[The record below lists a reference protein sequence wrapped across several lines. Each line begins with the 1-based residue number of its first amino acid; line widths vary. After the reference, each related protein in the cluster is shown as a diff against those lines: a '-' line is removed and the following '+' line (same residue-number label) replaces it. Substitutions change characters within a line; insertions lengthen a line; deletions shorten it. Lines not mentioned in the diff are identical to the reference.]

1 MLKVPWGFVLASFYW
16 YILVGACQSLNGPLG
31 QALSGRPGFP
41 QTFEKYLASIF
52 FIGSTAT
59 VLIRM
64 IWVKKDR
71 PLITMGAA
79 ALSQIVGT
87 LIVALGPTWWI
98 MCVGVAIAGIGYGI
112 LTVWLNA
119 EFARI
124 FAGHSTGAWLN
135 VLNGFWGV
143 GAICG
148 AFAFSQIGSQL
159 NAAHLG
165 LALLAGIGLIG
176 AAAIVRYLS
185 QPSEAEAEEA
195 ASHARLPRLLPAYS
209 CLMILYIVVEVGLAT
224 YLVRYVVE
232 VWDWKKAEGS
242 AQLSQIWLAF
252 TLSRFATGMI
262 AARFKESTV
271 LIASIFGMI
280 TAYALMHNGLVA
292 PGTLLLGA
300 SMAPVFSSILAIATR
315 DTLAKARTTAA
326 VLVCGNFAAI
336 SAPTLVELPLG
347 SSMKALPFVLMG
359 GAVIMLFTL
368 AFVLRQKLPEA
379 NA

>member
-1 MLKVPWGFVLASFYW
+1 MFKVPWGFVLASFYW
-16 YILVGACQSLNGPLG
+16 YVLVGACQSLNGPLG
-31 QALSGRPGFP
+31 QALSNRPGFP
-41 QTFEKYLASIF
+41 ATFEKYLATIF
-52 FIGSTAT
+52 FIGSTTT

-79 ALSQIVGT
+79 ALSQIIGT
-87 LIVALGPTWWI
+87 LAIALGPTWWV
-98 MCVGVAIAGIGYGI
+98 MCTGVAIAGIGYGI

-124 FAGHSTGAWLN
+124 FAKHATGAWLN

-148 AFAFSQIGSQL
+148 AYAFSQTANQPKT
-159 NAAHLG
+159 AHLS
-165 LALLAGIGLIG
+165 LAILATIGLLG
-176 AAAIVRYLS
+176 AAAIIRYLS
-185 QPSEAEAEEA
+185 QPTETEAEEA
-195 ASHARLPRLLPAYS
+195 ATQANLPQHLPAHAT
-209 CLMILYIVVEVGLAT
+209 LMVLYIILEVGLAT

-232 VWDWKKAEGS
+232 VWQWQKATGA

-271 LIASIFGMI
+271 LIASILGMI
-280 TAYALMHNGLVA
+280 AAYATIASGSVA
-292 PGTLLLGA
+292 AGTLLLGA

-336 SAPTLVELPLG
+336 SAPTVVELPLG
-347 SSMKALPFVLMG
+347 SNMRPLPYALMG
-359 GAVIMLFTL
+359 GAVVMLL
-368 AFVLRQKLPEA
+368 VLGYLLRQRSPEA
-379 NA
+379 AA